1 MNNVLAKGFQKEILV
16 LGRIIL
22 YLLVVGSISAAS
34 LKLKPMRGNILLLF
48 YLLSTMIIP
57 MRPYF
62 LSVSNLSKLGGFYL
76 KSDQV
81 GVTTDH

>member
-48 YLLSTMIIP
+48 YFSFHYDNSHEAILPQCIKSFQAWWVLLKI
-57 MRPYF
+57 
-62 LSVSNLSKLGGFYL
+62 
-76 KSDQV
+76 
-81 GVTTDH
+81 